1 MRTMKKL
8 VLFFLLCLSVTASY
22 AVDFRSIGSNAD
34 VCAYSFD
41 GHYYLILS
49 FKDDSSNRLTEQ
61 TIIKLKLNDG
71 TVLRLEGYDGSR
83 NTSSDSYFW
92 NTGLTAFVTENSTE
106 RHYAIVEITP
116 DEIEKLKVGVDK
128 IAINTIPEVYKRQK
142 WSGKAKFGSTLYDDF
157 KKLKDDFDE

>member
-1 MRTMKKL
+1 M
-8 VLFFLLCLSVTASY
+8 S
-22 AVDFRSIGSNAD
+22 
-34 VCAYSFD
+34 
-41 GHYYLILS
+41 
-49 FKDDSSNRLTEQ
+49 Q
-61 TIIKLKLNDG
+61 
-71 TVLRLEGYDGSR
+71 LEGYDGSR
-83 NTSSDSYFW
+83 NTSSDSYLW
-92 NTGLTAFVTENSTE
+92 NTGLTAYVTENSHE